1 MIIVSRQSAANAAE
15 MSQLISLVAACG
27 ETALP
32 SRRLRLRAI
41 PKCLSAAESPT
52 GLPLAYRLDTPSPR

>member
-1 MIIVSRQSAANAAE
+1 MIIVSRQTAANAAE

-41 PKCLSAAESPT
+41 PECLSGAGSPT